1 MKEQQENVSLETSL
15 DMRTPHNKLVCTLL
29 RPIFTP
35 ITKIEHKHRT
45 LVRNLDLVNGQP
57 VSNIVSQ
64 ESDSVRNMS
73 KYRVGDFSIITLD
86 TIGLQSLRPQSYTP
100 EVDAILATI
109 K

>member
-1 MKEQQENVSLETSL
+1 MSKKEIQR
-15 DMRTPHNKLVCTLL
+15 DFRTPHFKMVCTLSK
-29 RPIFTP
+29 PIFTP

-45 LVRNLDLVNGQP
+45 LVRNFDLVNGQP

-64 ESDSVRNMS
+64 ESDSIKNMS

-86 TIGLQSLRPQSYTP
+86 SIGLQSLRPQHYTP
-100 EVDAILATI
+100 DIDAMLATI

>member
-1 MKEQQENVSLETSL
+1 MTQKTPTEFK
-15 DMRTPHNKLVCTLL
+15 TPHHRLISNLSTS
-29 RPIFTP
+29 IFKP
-35 ITKIEHKHRT
+35 ITQIEHKHRI
-45 LVRNLDLVNGQP
+45 LVKQLDLVNGQP

-86 TIGLQSLRPQSYTP
+86 NVGLQSLRPQHYTP
-100 EVDAILATI
+100 DIDAMLATI